1 MTPRRDR
8 PRIVF
13 VAPYGYPAL
22 AGGEGDA
29 GFGYVGGAEMQQARL
44 ARLLAA
50 RGHDVWMVSADF
62 GQAPR
67 TTVDGVTVER
77 AYAPFAG
84 VPGLRFFHPRLSGVW
99 AALSRVDADIVYQRT
114 AGGLTGQCALWAGA
128 RGRRFVFAC
137 AHDFDTLARSPA
149 LGNPRDAWLYR
160 MGLHRADTVLAQSRA
175 QAEALARNHGLE
187 AIVVRNVVPL
197 PAVPRP
203 DAAADAVVWLAT
215 IRPQKRPEW
224 ILAAARA
231 LPQARFVVAGGPP
244 PPPASGEHER
254 AFRAAC
260 ATQANVEF
268 LGFVAPARVP
278 DVLARARLFAHTS
291 PAEGFPNTL
300 LEAWAHGVPSVSVVD
315 PDGATAE
322 NGMGLLC
329 TDEESFTS
337 SVAGLWGDE
346 MRRRAMGERARAFVE
361 RRHGPEVIVEEFT
374 RAVGLDGG
382 DQRPRKSGAAG

>member
-1 MTPRRDR
+1 VSARRER

-22 AGGEGDA
+22 AGAGGDG
-29 GFGYVGGAEMQQARL
+29 GFAYVGGAEMQQARL

-62 GQAPR
+62 GQGPR
-67 TTVDGVTVER
+67 TAVDGITVER

-84 VPGLRFFHPRLSGVW
+84 LPGLRFFHPRLSGLW
-99 AALSRVDADIVYQRT
+99 RALDRVDADIVYQRA
-114 AGGLTGQCALWAGA
+114 AGALTGQCALWAGA
-128 RGRRFVFAC
+128 HGRRFVFAC

-149 LGNPRDAWLYR
+149 LANPRDAWLYR
-160 MGLHRADTVLAQSRA
+160 MGLHRADTVLAQSQA
-175 QAEALARNHGLE
+175 QAEALARHHRLD
-187 AIVVRNVVPL
+187 ATVVRNVIPL
-197 PAVPRP
+197 PAAPRP

-231 LPQARFVVAGGPP
+231 LPGTRFVVAGGPP
-244 PPPASGEHER
+244 PPPASGEHAR
-254 AFRAAC
+254 TFRAAC
-260 ATQANVEF
+260 ATQSNVEL
-268 LGFVAPARVP
+268 LGFVAPELVP
-278 DVLARARLFAHTS
+278 AVLARARLFAHTS

-322 NGMGLLC
+322 HGMGLVC
-329 TDEESFTS
+329 TDEASFTAA
-337 SVAGLWGDE
+337 VAALWGDE
-346 MRRRAMGERARAFVE
+346 ARRRAMGERARAFVE

-374 RAVGLDGG
+374 RAVGLDDG
-382 DQRPRKSGAAG
+382 DGRSRGNGRTG